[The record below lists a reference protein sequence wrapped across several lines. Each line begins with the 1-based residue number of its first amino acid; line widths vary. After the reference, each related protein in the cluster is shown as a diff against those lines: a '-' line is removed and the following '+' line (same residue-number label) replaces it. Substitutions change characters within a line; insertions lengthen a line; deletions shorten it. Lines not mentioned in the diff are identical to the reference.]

1 MVIYLVY
8 VTFNPMTEEDI
19 EKENAAITKAYKELL
34 KVSYT
39 TLSDSDKKLIR
50 KAFDVAIDGHKDQRR
65 KSGEAYIFHPLAVA
79 KIVAQEIGLDATSIA
94 AALLHDVVEDSPDY
108 SIEDIEKTFGAT
120 IATIV
125 SGLTKISSLSKE
137 KDMDVSLQAENFR
150 KMLLTLNDDVRV
162 IIIKIAD
169 RLHNMQTMAAMRPD
183 KQEKIASETLYI
195 YAPLAH
201 RIGLYNIKTELE
213 DLGLKY
219 TDPDVY
225 NDLYDK
231 IKESKEEQDRYIA
244 EFSEVI
250 KKSLNKEKLEYTIKG
265 RPKSIFSIR
274 KKMLKQG
281 VSFDE
286 VYDKFA
292 IRIIYESDE
301 ANEKFLAWKIY
312 SVVTDHFRPNPIRL
326 RDWIS
331 SPKST
336 GYEALHIT
344 VMGPKGRW
352 VEVQIRSERMN
363 EIAEKGY
370 AAHYKYK
377 QGNEKEDNLESWIN
391 KLQEALENPDTN
403 AVDFVEQFKLNL
415 YSQEIFVFTPKGEL
429 KSLPKGAT
437 SLDFAFSIHTEIG
450 MRTRG
455 AKVNGKLVPL
465 NHELQSGDQVDIL
478 TSDSAKPTANWLDYA
493 STARARSKI
502 KSALKEDKK
511 RIGEDGKEILRRKLK
526 QLKITLNESSINELV
541 SYFKLK
547 TSLDLFYRV
556 GIGTIDNTMIKN
568 YASSRS
574 NALMSFIK
582 NKISR
587 KTVINKE
594 ELDKEEVTT
603 KYDFLVFGKEEQK
616 LDYKISNCCNPIPG
630 DEVFGFLTVNEGIKV
645 HKKNCPNALSLQSN
659 YAYRIMQAKWIDSSQ
674 QEFLAQIKITGIDH
688 IGLVS
693 DITSIIS
700 DNMHVNMKSLSF
712 ESDGGMFSGKIH
724 VIVKNNTIIKKLLG
738 KLKKINGID
747 KVTRV

>member
-1 MVIYLVY
+1 
-8 VTFNPMTEEDI
+8 MTEEAI
-19 EKENAAITKAYKELL
+19 EKENAAIAKAYKELL

-39 TLSDSDKKLIR
+39 TLSEDDKKLIR
-50 KAFDVAIDGHKDQRR
+50 KAFEVALDGHKNQRR

-94 AALLHDVVEDSPDY
+94 AALLHDVIEDSPDY
-108 SIEDIEKTFGAT
+108 TIEDIEKQFGKT
-120 IATIV
+120 VATIV
-125 SGLTKISSLSKE
+125 DGLTKISSLSKE
-137 KDMDVSLQAENFR
+137 QDMDVSLQAENFR

-169 RLHNMQTMAAMRPD
+169 RLHNMQTMDSMRAD
-183 KQEKIASETLYI
+183 KQIKIASETLYI

-219 TDPDVY
+219 TEPDVY
-225 NDLYDK
+225 NDILGK
-231 IKESKEEQDRYIA
+231 IKESKEEQDLYIA
-244 EFSEVI
+244 QFSEVI
-250 KKSLNKEKLEYTIKG
+250 KNSLDKENFNYTIKG

-274 KKMLKQG
+274 RKMLNQG
-281 VSFDE
+281 VPFDE

-292 IRIIYESDE
+292 IRIIYECDTDPKT
-301 ANEKFLAWKIY
+301 EKFLAWKIY
-312 SVVTDHFRPNPIRL
+312 SIVTDHFRPNPIRL

-377 QGNEKEDNLESWIN
+377 QTDEKEDNLENWIN
-391 KLQEALENPDTN
+391 RLQEALENPDMN

-415 YSQEIFVFTPKGEL
+415 YSKEIFVFTPNGEL

-437 SLDFAFSIHTEIG
+437 ALDFAFNIHTEVG
-450 MRTRG
+450 MKTRG
-455 AKVNGKLVPL
+455 AKVNGKLVTL
-465 NHELQSGDQVDIL
+465 SHELKSGDQVDIL
-478 TSDSAKPTANWLDYA
+478 TSESAKPNVNWLDYVT
-493 STARARSKI
+493 TARARSKI
-502 KSALKEDKK
+502 KSALREDKK
-511 RIGEDGKEILRRKLK
+511 LIGEDGKEILRRKLK
-526 QLKITLNESSINELV
+526 QLKINLDEESINEMV
-541 SYFKLK
+541 RYFKLK

-556 GIGTIDNTMIKN
+556 GMGSIDNNMLKS

-574 NALMSFIK
+574 STFMSYIK

-587 KTVINKE
+587 KAAIKKE
-594 ELDKEEVTT
+594 ELEKDEVTL
-603 KYDFLVFGKEEQK
+603 KYDSLVFGKEEEK
-616 LDYKISNCCNPIPG
+616 LEYKLSNCCNPIPG
-630 DEVFGFLTVNEGIKV
+630 DDVFGFLTVNEGLKV
-645 HKKNCPNALSLQSN
+645 HKYNCPNAVSLQSN
-659 YAYRIMQAKWIDSSQ
+659 YAYRIMPTKWIDSTQ
-674 QEFLAQIKITGIDH
+674 QEFSAKIIITGIDH
-688 IGLVS
+688 IGLVNE
-693 DITSIIS
+693 ITSIVS
-700 DNMHVNMKSLSF
+700 ENMHVNMKSISF
-712 ESDGGMFSGKIH
+712 ESNDGLFSGKIN
-724 VIVKNNTIIKKLLG
+724 VLVKNNTIIKKLLE